1 MYLEDGNG
9 DSLEVEYDRLGQ
21 VKIMKDGGGN
31 IYSVERNRNGTL
43 KKSVF
48 PDQSEEVYEYR
59 TDGHDVITRN
69 GNIKQFNYDNNG
81 RVVWKDIGNGD
92 VTTYQFDNDGNM
104 VAATNNAG
112 KISFSYNEKSAL
124 HSVHYPNNVSLHYEF
139 TDKGL
144 KTGINSSS
152 GYNVKYIYNDEGL
165 LTGVMDLETGT
176 MLMEAE
182 YYSSGK
188 LKLKRLGNGAYTTYF
203 YQIDSGLLKAQYNY
217 YPNGTLSSKFE
228 YGYNMRERRI
238 SLKTLEGEWKF
249 RYDTAGQVTYIKR
262 PDGHQ
267 TLYSYD
273 ERKNRKSVTINGVT
287 KVYKAN
293 NMNQYTEYDDDQTFS
308 HDKNGNLIKVTG
320 TKFRDYKFDEENKL
334 VEMRTPDADCTV
346 MYDALDSLYR
356 KQCQDETTE
365 YLVDALGKNGPDILA
380 EVGIQVRLHIWL
392 MCGMHGSRIFSQ
404 GVLLQN
410 KIGQDKI
417 LPYQNTCP

>member
-31 IYSVERNRNGTL
+31 VYSVDRNRNGTVN
-43 KKSVF
+43 KSVY
-48 PDQSEEVYEYR
+48 PDKSEEVYKYR
-59 TDGHDVITRN
+59 TDGFDVVTRN
-69 GNIKQFNYDNNG
+69 GKTKQFNYDNFG

-92 VTTYQFDNDGNM
+92 STTYQFDNDGNM
-104 VAATNNAG
+104 LAAQNNAG
-112 KISFSYNEKSAL
+112 KITFSYKDASML
-124 HSVHYPNNVSLHYEF
+124 QSVHYPNNVSLHYDF

-144 KTGINSSS
+144 KAGINSSS
-152 GYNVKYIYNDEGL
+152 GYSVKYIYNDMGL
-165 LTGVMDLETGT
+165 LTGVMDLESDT

-228 YGYNMRERRI
+228 YGYNVRERRI
-238 SLKTLEGEWKF
+238 SMKTMDGEWKF
-249 RYDTAGQVTYIKR
+249 RYDTSGQVTYIKR

-267 TLYSYD
+267 TQYSYD
-273 ERKNRKSVTINGVT
+273 ERKNRKTVTINGVT

-293 NMNQYTEYDDDQTFS
+293 NLNQYTEYDGDQTFS

-320 TKFRDYKFDEENKL
+320 TKSRDYKFDEENKL
-334 VEMRTPDADCTV
+334 VEIRTPDADCTLI
-346 MYDALDSLYR
+346 YDAFDSLY
-356 KQCQDETTE
+356 KKKCQDETTE

-380 EVGIQVRLHIWL
+380 EVCIP
-392 MCGMHGSRIFSQ
+392 
-404 GVLLQN
+404 LLFMYFTV
-410 KIGQDKI
+410 IVMVSI
-417 LPYQNTCP
+417 